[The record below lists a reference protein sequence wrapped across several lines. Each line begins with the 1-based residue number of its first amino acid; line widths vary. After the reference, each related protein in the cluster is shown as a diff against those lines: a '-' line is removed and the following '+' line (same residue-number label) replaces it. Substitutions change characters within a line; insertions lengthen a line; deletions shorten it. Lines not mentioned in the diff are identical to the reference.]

1 MVDKMIIKAVG
12 GYTENSWTN
21 PRTGETKQIKSFGLV
36 LQNVNNSFVAE
47 ASDEMAVK
55 MKSMDIKPD
64 TSALVSLSFV
74 ATSNEK
80 DGAVRYFQR
89 VRIEHIVLL

>member
-1 MVDKMIIKAVG
+1 M
-12 GYTENSWTN
+12 
-21 PRTGETKQIKSFGLV
+21 
-36 LQNVNNSFVAE
+36 LQNGNNSFVAE
-47 ASDEMAVK
+47 ANDEMAVK

-64 TSALVSLSFV
+64 AVALVSLSFV

-80 DGAVRYFQR
+80 EGSVRYFQR